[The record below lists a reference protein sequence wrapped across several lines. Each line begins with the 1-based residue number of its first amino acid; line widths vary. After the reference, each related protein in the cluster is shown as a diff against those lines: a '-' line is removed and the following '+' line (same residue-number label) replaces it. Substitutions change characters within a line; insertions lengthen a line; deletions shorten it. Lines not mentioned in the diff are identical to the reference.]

1 MTINTERR
9 PSRIAGP
16 EQHAASK
23 EELLRVAEVP
33 MAEIRKALGKEYD
46 RIRDDIARKFYAK
59 LRAYGWIK

>member
-1 MTINTERR
+1 MTINTELR
-9 PSRIAGP
+9 PARITGS
-16 EQHAASK
+16 EQHAAYK

-59 LRAYGWIK
+59 LHAYGWIK